1 MNNYFENIQDG
12 VSQLERQLDALQPA
26 YVKVDDK
33 STFDLLAQ
41 LTALA
46 SQFNYYNF
54 QDQPDGDWQEFFQT
68 DLVIMLITCSNLQF
82 TAYEEKY
89 LFLREAMGKAGNEAS
104 LFKHTAGFFS
114 LLYDIAIEL
123 MDALQK
129 LFLSDKQQVI
139 RHYIQQVIQVVE
151 DETMKLNRY
160 ELQVKQLFPYET
172 ARHHTLRGVTTTAR
186 LQALFPGIS
195 NSITESE
202 DIFSGFF
209 SLNEIYDTL
218 RTKFYQTSSA
228 SAYYLKNQLRERKH
242 TPHMGLLM
250 AFTELYKYLQD
261 QINEIP
267 KRHLDYYYRTILGME
282 PLHAVPDKVHIL
294 VTPAPQV
301 NSLTLDKGE
310 IVLAPSAARKEPLQY
325 RLRDPLKVHATTI
338 TAIHTLYISNYLQI
352 AARSLQTNNI
362 CEAAIYHAIHPVI
375 PPPAFAA
382 LTAPPV
388 TWPLLGEDQHDLS
401 QSVRTMENTS
411 IGFMIGSPT
420 LYLTEG
426 ARSVQVRL
434 HFNAAGYTELIKY
447 LQNFSAVTGRSA
459 AIINSELMSAAF
471 LLYYTTPTGWEPI
484 KHYNVRCSAAEQ
496 ADNAIVINFLLR
508 SSEAAFTVFS
518 PDVHGDNI
526 TSALPLL
533 KVLLNNNSFHHPYS
547 FLRQLVLDRV
557 TVTAKV
563 TGFRAVKL
571 DNNVGELNAYSSFR
585 IFGPMPAVGSFLD
598 ISNSNV
604 FNKYTKDFSIKL
616 EWLDLPKNI
625 NGFDSYF
632 AAYPGNMTNNSY
644 KVGLSSINNGVF
656 LPERGNQE
664 QFRLFDTRRDKEGD
678 LYLTDTSLIKD
689 ADFNKISFPN
699 GMKMDK
705 EVKRG
710 GTAYKQGAVRLEL
723 SAPSETFG
731 HQLYTLIFP
740 EVILYNAKHPMR
752 KKPLPSPPY
761 VPVVKAIAVNYTLEH
776 SESLKPGKVA
786 IPGET
791 MEVHHAGVFGNEGIY
806 PGNGANDFSLLP
818 VFNEAGH
825 LYIGFNE
832 LKPGEE
838 LSLLFQLEDKYF
850 TDTTTNLT
858 PLNWHYLANNK
869 WYPFESMCLLSDNTN
884 NLSRS
889 GIVKIRVPHGINPNN
904 TIHTPGTWW
913 IRISTPSHECIT
925 PRVIGIFPNAVTV
938 ERVFEGIGGSLEK
951 VLTLPPLTIKKTK
964 KDIRTIQAIWQLFP
978 SFGGRKTEP
987 ESKFY
992 TRVSERLRHKQRPVT
1007 ALDIAQVLLEAFP
1020 EILIVKC
1027 ITALPGARDEDVSI
1041 VVVPRQSD
1049 SGLFISPEP
1058 KVDLDTLCRIQ
1069 TFMQQHISPFVRLSI
1084 RNPVYES
1091 VKVVCSIMFRDPSEN
1106 NQNSHLQQL
1115 QLDIQKYLCPW
1126 LFDPSSHL
1134 KIGSTLYKSELLN
1147 YINRQPYVEYITGFS
1162 LVHFYYTKDEDTG
1175 MVTAYCTDTAIGGL
1189 QQVTPSLPQ
1198 AVLVPSKEHLITV
1211 LHSPEYKE
1219 PEPLGIDALKISNE
1233 LIIGNDH
1240 HVITPTD
1247 QRPDHA
1253 TDEEMLT
1260 ISILPP

>member
-26 YVKVDDK
+26 YVKVDNR

-41 LTALA
+41 LTALS

-54 QDQPDGDWQEFFQT
+54 QHQPDGDWQEFFHA
-68 DLVIMLITCSNLQF
+68 DLVIMLIICSNLQF
-82 TAYEEKY
+82 TAYEERY
-89 LFLREAMGKAGNEAS
+89 LFLREAMGKSGNEAS
-104 LFKHTAGFFS
+104 LFKHTAGFFV

-123 MDALQK
+123 MDVLHK
-129 LFLSDKQQVI
+129 LSLSDKQQVI
-139 RHYIQQVIQVVE
+139 RHYAEQVIQSVE
-151 DETMKLNRY
+151 EETAKLYRY
-160 ELQVKQLFPYET
+160 EIQVKQLFPYET
-172 ARHHTLRGVTTTAR
+172 ARHHTLRGSATTTR
-186 LQALFPGIS
+186 LQQLFPGIS
-195 NSITESE
+195 KHTTDNDDT
-202 DIFSGFF
+202 FSGFF

-228 SAYYLKNQLRERKH
+228 SSFYLKNQLRERKH

-250 AFTELYKYLQD
+250 AFTELYRHLQD

-294 VTPAPQV
+294 VTPAPQI
-301 NSLTLDKGE
+301 SHLTLEKGE
-310 IVLAPSAARKEPLQY
+310 ILLAPSPAKKEPLKYQ
-325 RLRDPLKVHATTI
+325 LTEHFKAHATTI
-338 TAIHTLYISNYLQI
+338 TAIHTLYVSNYLQI
-352 AARSLQTNNI
+352 AARSLQTSNI
-362 CEAAIYHAIHPVI
+362 CEAAIYHAVHPVI
-375 PPPAFAA
+375 PPPAFAK
-382 LTAPPV
+382 LTIPPV

-401 QSVRTMENTS
+401 QSVRTMEDAS
-411 IGFMIGSPT
+411 LGFMIGSPT

-434 HFNAAGYTELIKY
+434 HFSAASYAGLVKY
-447 LQNFSAVTGRSA
+447 LQNFSAVTGRNA
-459 AIINSELMSAAF
+459 AITNSELMSGAF
-471 LLYYTTPTGWEPI
+471 LLYYTSPAGWEPI
-484 KHYNVRCSAAEQ
+484 SRYNVRCTAAEQ

-508 SSEAAFTVFS
+508 SSEAAFCVFDPEIHS
-518 PDVHGDNI
+518 GNI
-526 TSALPLL
+526 SSALPLL

-547 FLRQLVLDRV
+547 FMRHLVLERV

-563 TGFRAVKL
+563 TGFRAIKL
-571 DNNVGELNAYSSFR
+571 DNNIGEVNALHSFR
-585 IFGPMPAVGSFLD
+585 MFGPIPAVGSFLD
-598 ISNSNV
+598 ICNTNV

-625 NGFDSYF
+625 NGFDSYY
-632 AAYPGNMTNNSY
+632 AAYPGGISNNAY
-644 KVGLSSINNGVF
+644 KVGISSINNGVF

-664 QFRLFDTRRDKEGD
+664 LFQLFQTYRNKEGD
-678 LYLTDTSLIKD
+678 LYLSDTSLISN
-689 ADFNKISFPN
+689 ADFNKISFAN
-699 GMKMDK
+699 GMKMNK
-705 EVKRG
+705 EAKHSTTSYR
-710 GTAYKQGAVRLEL
+710 QGAVRLEL
-723 SAPSETFG
+723 AAPAEAFG

-740 EVILYNAKHPMR
+740 EIILYNAKHPSR
-752 KKPLPSPPY
+752 KKAQPNLPYAPMIKSIS
-761 VPVVKAIAVNYTLEH
+761 VGYTLEH
-776 SESLKPGKVA
+776 SESLKPVKTFA
-786 IPGET
+786 AGET
-791 MEVHHAGVFGNEGIY
+791 MEVHHVGVFGNESIY
-806 PGNGANDFSLLP
+806 PGNGSSDFSLLP

-825 LYIGFNE
+825 LYIGFNQ

-850 TDTTTNLT
+850 TDTTADL
-858 PLNWHYLANNK
+858 PSLHWSYLADNK
-869 WYPFESMCLLSDNTN
+869 WHPFDGLCLLSDNTN

-889 GIVKIRVPHGINPNN
+889 GIVKIRVPAGINTNNSIMQPNA
-904 TIHTPGTWW
+904 WW

-925 PRVIGIFPNAVTV
+925 PRVIGIFPNAVTA
-938 ERVFEGIGGSLEK
+938 ERVLQGIGNSLET
-951 VLTLPPLTIKKTK
+951 VLSIPPLTIKNTK
-964 KDIRTIQAIWQLFP
+964 RDIRTIQAIWQLFP
-978 SFGGRKTEP
+978 SFGGRKRES

-1027 ITALPGARDEDVSI
+1027 ITAPPGARDEDASI

-1049 SGLFISPEP
+1049 SGLFISAEP

-1069 TFMQQHISPFVRLSI
+1069 AFMQQHISPFVRLSI

-1091 VKVVCSIMFRDPSEN
+1091 VKVVCSILFRDPSEN

-1175 MVTAYCTDTAIGGL
+1175 VLTACSTDTATGDL
-1189 QQVTPSLPQ
+1189 QEIVPSLPQ
-1198 AVLVPSKEHLITV
+1198 SVLIPSKEHLITV
-1211 LHSPEYKE
+1211 LRSPEYKT
-1219 PEPLGIDALKISNE
+1219 PQPLGIDALKISSE

-1240 HVITPTD
+1240 PVITATA

-1253 TDEEMLT
+1253 ADEEMLT
-1260 ISILPP
+1260 ISLLPP